1 MRRASIGLTT
11 LLVLVTSG
19 LAGCSGD
26 EPQDTV
32 VDFLNGWKNGDLSK
46 VGFVTAEGGKIAAA
60 DVLTG
65 IKDFYGDLKDQP
77 LDVSVAGD
85 PVESGDIA
93 TTPINLRWTLPG
105 SVIWEYKSSVR
116 MTKRSGD
123 GWQVIWEPAVL
134 QADLEQ
140 GEKFR
145 LRRVAAQRGTILDAG
160 GKALVGPQKV
170 VVIGV
175 SPEKIKDLT
184 SLSKS
189 LTAAF
194 KKVQVD
200 LDVAAL
206 KARVDKADPGAFL
219 DLVTLRRAD
228 YDKIRDEVRP
238 LPGTVFRE
246 ETRQLAPTR
255 VFARALLGTV
265 DPATK
270 DDLDKRPA
278 ELTTGDQV
286 GHGGLQEK
294 YDKELRGTSGLSVV
308 ASAEAAD
315 ETTTDKPI
323 FTSKPVDGKDIKI
336 SIDTATQ
343 NAADAAI
350 SAQKLP
356 SSMVAI
362 RISDGSVLAVA
373 NGPDA
378 GGVDTALTG
387 QVPPGSTYKMISA
400 YGLLQS
406 GAVTADTAVECPKT
420 ETVEGREFKNS
431 AGEVLGK
438 VPFHVDFAKSCNTA
452 FVGLAP
458 KLGADGLKNASSA
471 LGIGGNWNIG
481 IDAFTG
487 KVSDGATPTELAA
500 ATFGQGSTAVS
511 PIAMAA
517 ATAAVAKGGFQPPKL
532 VLDPAPAAAGTPATL
547 DAKAVEALRP
557 MMREVVTGGTGTALK
572 SVPGTPVYGKTGTA
586 EFADGSDDTH
596 SWFIGYQDDIAFAVM
611 VQKGGAGSA
620 AAVPI
625 VKSFLTTLNK

>member
-32 VDFLNGWKNGDLSK
+32 VDFINGWKNGDLSK
-46 VGFVTAEGGKIAAA
+46 VGFITADGGKIASA
-60 DVLTG
+60 DVLTE
-65 IKDFYGDLKDQP
+65 IKGFYGDLKDQP
-77 LDVSVAGD
+77 LAVSVAGD
-85 PVESGDIA
+85 PKESGDIA
-93 TTPINLRWTLPG
+93 TTPIDLKWTLPG
-105 SVIWEYKSSVR
+105 NVTWDYKSSVR

-134 QADLEQ
+134 QPDLEK

-145 LRRVAAQRGTILDAG
+145 LKRIPAQRGTVLDAS
-160 GKALVGPQKV
+160 GKALVGPQQV
-170 VVIGV
+170 VVVGV
-175 SPEKIKDLT
+175 SPVKIKDLT
-184 SLSKS
+184 SLTKS

-194 KKVQVD
+194 KKIKVDVD
-200 LDVAAL
+200 LTDLKDRVA
-206 KARVDKADPGAFL
+206 KADEGAFL
-219 DLVTLRRAD
+219 DLVSLRRAD
-228 YDKIRDEVRP
+228 YDKIRDDVRP

-255 VFARALLGTV
+255 VFARALLGAV
-265 DPATK
+265 EPATK
-270 DDLDKRPA
+270 DDLDKRPS
-278 ELTTGDQV
+278 ELTASDQV

-294 YDKELRGTSGLSVV
+294 YDKELRGAPGLSVV
-308 ASAEAAD
+308 VSAEAAD
-315 ETTTDKPI
+315 ETTTDEPV
-323 FTSKPVDGKDIKI
+323 FTSKPVDGKDIKV

-343 NAADAAI
+343 NAADQAI
-350 SAQKLP
+350 GAQKLP
-356 SSMVAI
+356 SSMVAL
-362 RISDGSVLAVA
+362 RVSDGSVLAVA

-378 GGVDTALTG
+378 NGVDTALTG
-387 QVPPGSTYKMISA
+387 QVPPGSTYKMVSA

-406 GAVTADTAVECPKT
+406 GAVTGDTAVNCPKT
-420 ETVEGREFKNS
+420 VTVDGRTFKNS
-431 AGEVLGK
+431 AGEELGK

-481 IDAFTG
+481 VDAFTG
-487 KVSDGATPTELAA
+487 KVSDGATSTELAA

-532 VLDPAPAAAGTPATL
+532 VLDPAPAAAGTSAPL
-547 DAKAVEALRP
+547 DAKALDALRA

-572 SVPGTPVYGKTGTA
+572 SVPGKPVYGKTGTA
-586 EFADGSDDTH
+586 EFADGSDQTH
-596 SWFIGYQDDIAFAVM
+596 SWFVGYQGDIAFAVM
-611 VQKGGAGSA
+611 VQKGGAGA
-620 AAVPI
+620 EAAVPI
-625 VKSFLTTLNK
+625 VKSFLTALNK